1 MTNFDVR
8 LGRKYFN
15 LKYDNDG
22 IIEAHSNFR
31 LVRSVI
37 EMLLRITIYLRL
49 GLLKIRYNE
58 YDKITGGQFL
68 SLNEQCYYIKIRCSK
83 GGREYNNGETKWKI
97 CYRLPGRVL
106 WRRIWQRHAI
116 IGARQIHT

>member
-37 EMLLRITIYLRL
+37 EMLLR
-49 GLLKIRYNE
+49 
-58 YDKITGGQFL
+58 
-68 SLNEQCYYIKIRCSK
+68 YI
-83 GGREYNNGETKWKI
+83 
-97 CYRLPGRVL
+97 
-106 WRRIWQRHAI
+106 
-116 IGARQIHT
+116 